1 MVDKIIV
8 MNNKLIV
15 HFLITNLFV
24 MALEIFYSDYLRRRE
39 YAFSFLKNREKR
51 EKILAITFSF
61 VFQFIM

>member
-39 YAFSFLKNREKR
+39 YAFSFLKNREK
-51 EKILAITFSF
+51 
-61 VFQFIM
+61 